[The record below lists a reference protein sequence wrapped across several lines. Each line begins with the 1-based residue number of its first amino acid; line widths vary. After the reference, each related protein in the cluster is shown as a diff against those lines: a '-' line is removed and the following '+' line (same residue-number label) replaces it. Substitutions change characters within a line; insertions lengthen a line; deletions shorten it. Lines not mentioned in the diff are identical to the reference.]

1 MKDKLLKYGLFVVVI
16 LFSFAC
22 HKTDQ
27 ERKQMKMT
35 KEKYILIMTQNDLY
49 LEPIINGPKI
59 GVCDAE
65 SILLELDEIVVWNK
79 MEGRNNIFERVVCN
93 GKEGYI
99 NTSHVIGEW
108 FFGSKEE
115 LLKNIDKY
123 RAYHLFRKNIVD
135 TKTIMKT
142 NVYEHKKTRILFLS
156 EFDVELNQIGFG
168 IENSYGIAVLENY
181 TLFMIDSN
189 TFQLTSKNSQIIMKT
204 KNEEN
209 IFIEV
214 IQTNNPKI
222 KDLNGKEFVPSY
234 QSILEICFDPC
245 E

>member
-1 MKDKLLKYGLFVVVI
+1 MKDKLLKYGIFVVVI

-49 LEPIINGPKI
+49 SEPIINGPKI
-59 GVCDAE
+59 AVCDAE
-65 SILLELDEIVVWNK
+65 SILIVLDSILVWDKVQGSNATFK
-79 MEGRNNIFERVVCN
+79 RVVCN
-93 GKEGYI
+93 DKEGYI
-99 NTSHVIGEW
+99 NLSEIGEY
-108 FFGSKEE
+108 FYGSKEE

-123 RAYHLFRKNIVD
+123 RVYHHFRKNIVGKFD
-135 TKTIMKT
+135 T
-142 NVYEHKKTRILFLS
+142 YEHKEILIFFPV
-156 EFDVELNQIGFG
+156 EFNVELNQIGFA
-168 IENSYGIAVLENY
+168 IKNFSGIAVLEKY

-189 TFQLTSKNSQIIMKT
+189 TFQLTSKNSQLTVK
-204 KNEEN
+204 KNEGN

-222 KDLNGKEFVPSY
+222 QDLNGKEFVPSGRV
-234 QSILEICFDPC
+234 ILELCVDPC